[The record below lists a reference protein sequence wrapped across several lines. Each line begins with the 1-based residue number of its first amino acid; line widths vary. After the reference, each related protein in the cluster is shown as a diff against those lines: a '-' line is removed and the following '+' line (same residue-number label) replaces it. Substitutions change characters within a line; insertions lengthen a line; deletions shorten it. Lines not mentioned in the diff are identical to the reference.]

1 MTKRDKNTEIKRF
14 ANVVL
19 KIAFSFGS
27 LFYLIYLLGFEK
39 KELVRNV
46 AQYFKAQDFSYIL
59 PICVFTLMLV
69 NWGTEVIK
77 WRSLIRFVF
86 PMSWGFAVK
95 TQLASIAGSIFTPY
109 RVGSYVGKIALLPF
123 KARAKGL
130 VLQLF
135 NAVGM
140 FIVNFFYGSLSLFF
154 LLLYSTVDIFG
165 VPSFLLAILAAI
177 SVIVTLMFWV
187 LFPKVEWI
195 LGVFD
200 KIKFTKKWR
209 KYFDVLGSRDFK
221 KVAVKILFWSNLRYI
236 VIVTQYYLSFQ
247 LFAIEIPFL
256 SLVFASGAL
265 FFLFQFL
272 PVFNAVELGLSRT
285 ALFSLILVVFGLV
298 PEVTPQMTVAI
309 TSASFFI
316 WLINLAL
323 PSVFGAI
330 ALRKIKVFKP

>member
-1 MTKRDKNTEIKRF
+1 M
-14 ANVVL
+14 VL

-27 LFYLIYLLGFEK
+27 IFYLIYLLGFEK
-39 KELVRNV
+39 KELVNNV
-46 AQYFKAQDFSYIL
+46 LQYFKSQEFSYIL
-59 PICVFTLMLV
+59 PILVFFLMLG

-77 WRSLIRFVF
+77 WRALIRFVF
-86 PMSWGFAVK
+86 PMSWRFAIK
-95 TQLASIAGSIFTPY
+95 TQLAAVAGSIFTPY

-154 LLLYSTVDIFG
+154 LALFNNTDILG
-165 VPSFLLAILAAI
+165 LPSILVAIIAAI
-177 SVIVTLMFWV
+177 SVIVTLVFWV

-200 KIKFTKKWR
+200 KIKFTQKWR

-236 VIVTQYYLSFQ
+236 IIVTQYYLSFQ
-247 LFAIEIPFL
+247 LFAIEIPFFN
-256 SLVFASGAL
+256 LVFASGAL

-285 ALFSLILVVFGLV
+285 ALFSVILITFGLV
-298 PEVTPQMTVAI
+298 PEVTPQMTIAI

-323 PSVFGAI
+323 PSFFGAI
-330 ALRKIKVFKP
+330 ALRKTKVFKS